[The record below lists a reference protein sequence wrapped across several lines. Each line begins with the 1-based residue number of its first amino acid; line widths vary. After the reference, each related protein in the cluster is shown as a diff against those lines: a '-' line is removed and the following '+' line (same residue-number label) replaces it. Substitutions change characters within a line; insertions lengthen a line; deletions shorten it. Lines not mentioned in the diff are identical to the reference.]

1 MHFEF
6 HIEDLSGE
14 KAMEILAPKLL
25 GENDTYRIHS
35 YRGIGRI
42 PPKITT
48 PHGAKKQTMLDN
60 LPILLKGFGK
70 AYPSDGE
77 NYLAVIVIICDLDDN
92 EKSDFLDTLIGILS
106 RCDTKPETLFCFA
119 IEELEAWYL
128 GDLSAV
134 KKAYPASKQ
143 EVLNRYVNDSICG
156 TWELLADAI
165 FKGGSAALKKL
176 GYPREGIEKSKWA
189 TDICSFMDA
198 AKNLS
203 PSFNF
208 MRTKLV
214 EAAKR
219 SV

>member
-6 HIEDLSGE
+6 HIEDSSGE
-14 KAMEILAPKLL
+14 KALEILVPRLIEK
-25 GENDTYRIHS
+25 NDTYRIHS

-42 PPKITT
+42 PQKITVS
-48 PHGAKKQTMLDN
+48 HGAKKQTILDN
-60 LPILLKGFGK
+60 LPLLLKGFGK
-70 AYPSDGE
+70 SYPSDGV
-77 NYLAVIVIICDLDDN
+77 NYIAVIVIICDLDDN
-92 EKSDFLDTLIGILS
+92 NKSDFLTELNGLLEH
-106 RCDTKPETLFCFA
+106 CNPKPQTLFCLA

-128 GDLSAV
+128 GDLCAV
-134 KKAYPASKQ
+134 KKAYPSAKQ
-143 EVLNRYVNDSICG
+143 EVLSRYINDSICG

-189 TDICSFMDA
+189 TDICPFMDV

-208 MRTKLV
+208 MRIKLA

-219 SV
+219 SI